1 MSEQTRSHSGP
12 ARPHM
17 ALVRAIYDW
26 SLDEGFTPQVMVDV
40 TVPGVEI
47 PADYAREGKIVL
59 NIHPNAVRDLE
70 IGDHHLLFSA
80 RFAGRPENI
89 AIPVESVLAVYA
101 RENGQG
107 VVFQAG
113 GSGIAPQPPEPGREG
128 EGGAVSSDGRQ
139 PGPRLKVVK

>member
-1 MSEQTRSHSGP
+1 MSEQTRSHGGP
-12 ARPHM
+12 AQPHM

-26 SLDEGFTPQVMVDV
+26 SLDQGFTPQVMVDV
-40 TVPGVEI
+40 TVPGVEV
-47 PADYAREGKIVL
+47 PVGHAREGKIVL

-70 IGDHHLLFSA
+70 IGSDCLLFSA

-107 VVFQAG
+107 VVFQPG
-113 GSGIAPQPPEPGREG
+113 GSGVAPPTPAPGREG
-128 EGGAVSSDGRQ
+128 EGDTAPSEGRQ

>member
-1 MSEQTRSHSGP
+1 
-12 ARPHM
+12 M

-40 TVPGVEI
+40 TVPGVEV

-59 NIHPNAVRDLE
+59 NIHPNAVRDLV
-70 IGDHHLLFSA
+70 IGNDHLLFSA
-80 RFAGRPENI
+80 RFAGRPEHI

-113 GSGIAPQPPEPGREG
+113 GSGIAPPPTEPGKEG
-128 EGGAVSSDGRQ
+128 EGGTVPSDGRQ

>member
-1 MSEQTRSHSGP
+1 
-12 ARPHM
+12 M

-70 IGDHHLLFSA
+70 IGDDHLLIGSDDGHQDPSFE
-80 RFAGRPENI
+80 PD
-89 AIPVESVLAVYA
+89 L
-101 RENGQG
+101 NGT
-107 VVFQAG
+107 
-113 GSGIAPQPPEPGREG
+113 IRGREDIPQRVAVKMFDDNAKRFYG
-128 EGGAVSSDGRQ
+128 IDGA
-139 PGPRLKVVK
+139 